1 MKISEVFPGQT
12 VMYTPELERLQWAKG
27 KRTVKRIEQMSR
39 VVLDCGDIRLV
50 AKPSELSAIPGV

>member
-12 VMYTPELERLQWAKG
+12 VMYTPELESLQWAKG